1 MKKILIIGAT
11 SAIAEATAK
20 RYAKENARLY
30 LLARN
35 GERLASL
42 ASDLKIRAA
51 ASADYAL
58 LDVNDRASHG
68 MALEKARNTLG
79 GIDVALIAHGT
90 LGDQKACEQ
99 DEEQALRELET
110 NAVSTI
116 ALLTRL
122 ANLFEKQ
129 HSNGTIAVIS
139 SVAGDRGR
147 PSNYVYGT
155 AKAAV
160 TTFCEGLQA
169 RMFKSGVHV
178 LIIKPG
184 LVATPMTEGLAMPA
198 PLVAQPDQ
206 IAADIV
212 RAIEKKKNTLYTPW
226 FWKYIMAGI
235 IHVQTTFFKKI
246 NL

>member
-11 SAIAEATAK
+11 SAIAEATAQSF
-20 RYAKENARLY
+20 AKEGARLF
-30 LLARN
+30 LIARN
-35 GERLASL
+35 TERLATQ
-42 ASDLKIRAA
+42 ATDLGIRGAL
-51 ASADYAL
+51 SVDYAL
-58 LDVNDRASHG
+58 LDVNDRSNHQQ
-68 MALEKARNTLG
+68 ALQRAIETLG
-79 GIDVALIAHGT
+79 EIDVVLIAHGT
-90 LGDQKACEQ
+90 LGNQTDCEK
-99 DEEQALRELET
+99 DSETALLELET

-116 ALLTRL
+116 ALLTKL
-122 ANLFEKQ
+122 ANIFEKQ
-129 HSNGTIAVIS
+129 HHGTIAVIS

-184 LVATPMTEGLAMPA
+184 LVATPMTEALSMPA
-198 PLVAQPDQ
+198 LLVADPNL

-212 RAIEKKKNTLYTPW
+212 RAIDKKTDVLYTPW
-226 FWKYIMAGI
+226 YWKYIMAGI
-235 IHVQTTFFKKI
+235 IHIPTALFKKF

>member
-11 SAIAEATAK
+11 SAIAEATAQ
-20 RYAKENARLY
+20 RYAKEGASLY

-35 GERLASL
+35 EERLTSL
-42 ASDLKIRAA
+42 AADLKIRGATSVA
-51 ASADYAL
+51 YAL
-58 LDVNDRASHG
+58 LDVNDRCRHEEV
-68 MALEKARNTLG
+68 LKEVIKTLG
-79 GIDVALIAHGT
+79 TIDVSLVAHGT
-90 LGDQKACEQ
+90 LGNQKTCEE
-99 DEEQALRELET
+99 DVEQALLEFET
-110 NAVSTI
+110 NAVSTM

-129 HSNGTIAVIS
+129 HGGTIAVIS

-169 RMFKSGVHV
+169 RLFRSGVHL

-184 LVATPMTEGLAMPA
+184 LVATPMTEGLSLPA
-198 PLVAQPDQ
+198 LLVAEPDK
-206 IAADIV
+206 IATDIV
-212 RAIEKKKNTLYTPW
+212 RAIEKKTDTLYTPW

-235 IHVQTTFFKKI
+235 IHVPSALFKKV

>member
-11 SAIAEATAK
+11 SAIAEATAQ
-20 RYAKENARLY
+20 RFAKEGASLY

-35 GERLASL
+35 EERLTSL
-42 ASDLKIRAA
+42 AADLKIRGASSAA
-51 ASADYAL
+51 YAL
-58 LDVNDRASHG
+58 LDVNDRVRYEEV
-68 MALEKARNTLG
+68 LKEVVKTLG
-79 GIDVALIAHGT
+79 TIDVALVAHGT
-90 LGDQKACEQ
+90 LGDQKACE
-99 DEEQALRELET
+99 DDVDRALLEFET

-122 ANLFEKQ
+122 SNLFEKQ
-129 HSNGTIAVIS
+129 HGGTIAVIS

-155 AKAAV
+155 AKAAI

-169 RMFKSGVHV
+169 RMFHSGVHV

-184 LVATPMTEGLAMPA
+184 MVATPMTEGLSMPGF
-198 PLVAQPDQ
+198 LVAEPDQ

-212 RAIEKKKNTLYTPW
+212 RAIEKKTDTLYTPW

-235 IHVQTTFFKKI
+235 IHLPSAVFKKE

>member
-11 SAIAEATAK
+11 SAIAESTAR
-20 RYAKENARLY
+20 RYAKEGASLY

-35 GERLASL
+35 EERLVSL
-42 ASDLKIRAA
+42 TADLKIRG
-51 ASADYAL
+51 ASSVTYAL
-58 LDVNDRASHG
+58 LDVNDRSRHEAVIK
-68 MALEKARNTLG
+68 EVVKTLG
-79 GIDVALIAHGT
+79 TIDVALVAHGT
-90 LGDQKACEQ
+90 LGDQKACE
-99 DEEQALRELET
+99 DDVERALLEFET
-110 NAVSTI
+110 NAVSTM

-129 HSNGTIAVIS
+129 HGGTIAVIS

-184 LVATPMTEGLAMPA
+184 MVATPMTEGLSMPA
-198 PLVAQPDQ
+198 ILVAEPDK

-212 RAIEKKKNTLYTPW
+212 RAIEKKTDTLYTPW
-226 FWKYIMAGI
+226 FWKYIMTGI
-235 IHVQTTFFKKI
+235 IHLPSALFKKV

>member
-11 SAIAEATAK
+11 SAIAEATAQ
-20 RYAKENARLY
+20 RFAKEGASLY

-35 GERLASL
+35 EERLASL
-42 ASDLKIRAA
+42 AADLKIRG
-51 ASADYAL
+51 ASSASYAL
-58 LDVNDRASHG
+58 LDVNDRVRYEDV
-68 MALEKARNTLG
+68 LKEVIKTLG
-79 GIDVALIAHGT
+79 TIDVALVAHGT
-90 LGDQKACEQ
+90 LGDQKACE
-99 DEEQALRELET
+99 DDVDRALLEFET

-122 ANLFEKQ
+122 SNLLEKQ
-129 HSNGTIAVIS
+129 HGGTIAVIS

-155 AKAAV
+155 AKAAI

-169 RMFKSGVHV
+169 RMFRSGVHV

-184 LVATPMTEGLAMPA
+184 MVATPMTEGLSMPGL
-198 PLVAQPDQ
+198 LVAEPDQ

-212 RAIEKKKNTLYTPW
+212 RAIEKKTDTLYTPW

-235 IHVQTTFFKKI
+235 IHLPSAVFKKV

>member
-11 SAIAEATAK
+11 SAIAESTAR
-20 RYAKENARLY
+20 RYAKEGASLY

-35 GERLASL
+35 EERLVSL
-42 ASDLKIRAA
+42 TADLKIRG
-51 ASADYAL
+51 ASSVTYAL
-58 LDVNDRASHG
+58 LDVNDRSRHEAVIK
-68 MALEKARNTLG
+68 EVVKTLG
-79 GIDVALIAHGT
+79 TIDVALVAHGT
-90 LGDQKACEQ
+90 LGDQKACE
-99 DEEQALRELET
+99 DDVERALLEFET
-110 NAVSTI
+110 NAVSTM

-129 HSNGTIAVIS
+129 HGGTIAVIS

-147 PSNYVYGT
+147 ASNYVYGT

-169 RMFKSGVHV
+169 RMFPSGVHL

-184 LVATPMTEGLAMPA
+184 MVATPMTEGLSMPA
-198 PLVAQPDQ
+198 FLVAEPDQ
-206 IAADIV
+206 IAADII
-212 RAIEKKKNTLYTPW
+212 RAIEKKTDTLYTPW

-235 IHVQTTFFKKI
+235 IHVPSALFKKL